1 MINQSP
7 TPGLLPRAQG
17 GFSIMELLIAMGIM
31 TVIMG
36 VSFALLGRSLHF
48 ANTTYHMT
56 EAQQTLRTAHEV
68 INRDLTTAGDG
79 LRGMNMIKVPVGF
92 VQNYLT
98 RTPIV
103 DPNTPNYPNLGLMTS
118 DDNVPV
124 GTAVPQ
130 TNPSKTVLSTSDRT
144 SMLVQDRSFAPVSLL
159 AGRIT
164 YSGSNTNIVVP
175 AGTITLF
182 QGGEIYAIAA
192 GSSVAFG
199 VISSVNTGS
208 NTLVLTNGDLFGIN
222 QTGPNAPIYSV
233 SQINPTTQ
241 ASTQGAT
248 IIRLQIIHYFVTHDK
263 LLVRRAFGVRGA
275 PFVDSVIAEHVAGL
289 QFRYLLSTSD
299 ANGFVSQPVAQ
310 LSLANQAGV
319 RQVEATVTVETTRAV
334 NNTNSGNGGHQTIS
348 ATMGTTVRNMQF
360 REATQ

>member
-1 MINQSP
+1 MTIQSH
-7 TPGLLPRAQG
+7 TPSLFPRAQA
-17 GFSIMELLIAMGIM
+17 GFSIMELLIAMGVM

-36 VSFALLGRSLHF
+36 VAFALLGRSLHF

-56 EAQQTLRTAHEV
+56 EAQQTLRTAHEI

-79 LRGMNMIKVPVGF
+79 LRGMNTIRVPVAF
-92 VQNYLT
+92 VQDYLT

-103 DPNTPNYPNLGLMTS
+103 DSITPNYPNLGLMTS
-118 DDNVPV
+118 DDNVP
-124 GTAVPQ
+124 GSIGVPQ

-164 YSGSNTNIVVP
+164 YSGSTTNIVVP
-175 AGTITLF
+175 TGSLSQF
-182 QGGEIYAIAA
+182 QGGEIYAVVS

-199 VISSVNTGS
+199 VISSINTGS
-208 NTLVLTNGDLFGIN
+208 STLVLNNGDLFGIN
-222 QTGPNAPIYSV
+222 QTGANSPIYTV
-233 SQINPTTQ
+233 GQINPTTQ
-241 ASTQGAT
+241 ASTTAAT

-263 LLVRRAFGVRGA
+263 LLVRRVFGVKGA

-289 QFRYLLSTSD
+289 QFRYFLSTRD

-334 NNTNSGNGGHQTIS
+334 NNINSGNGGHQLIS
-348 ATMGTTVRNMQF
+348 STMATTVRNLQF
-360 REATQ
+360 REAT